1 MQTLAQDLRYAVRVF
16 KSQPAVT
23 LLAVIAL
30 ALGIGA
36 NTAIF
41 SIINAVLLRPLPYP
55 ESDRLVI
62 VQQSLPKLG
71 LHLASV
77 SGAEFVDYTEGN
89 EVFSAVAG
97 YTDISLNLT
106 GQGEA
111 ARIQAARVSASL
123 FPMLGISPL
132 HGRLFSEEEDRP
144 DKNNVALISRGLW
157 QNHFGSDENIIG
169 KTVRLDEKPYTIIGV
184 MPSAIRFL
192 HIQSSFDEATDLWI
206 PLAMTDKEKGGRA
219 DSYDYGI
226 IGRLKLG
233 VTLAQAQ
240 ANIESIAER
249 FQQQHPDFYK
259 NNNDVTAS
267 VIKLE
272 ERLVK
277 RVRPFLLA
285 LLAAVGFVLMI
296 ACANVAN
303 LLLARAAA
311 RQKEMAIRAAMG
323 ASTGRIAR
331 QLLTESVLLALAGGL
346 AGLLAASWAIDLL
359 ARFGPSDVPRL
370 DEASLDPA
378 VLGFTILVSMLTGI
392 AFGLAPAFQIR
403 RVNLNES
410 LKESSGRTSRGRE
423 GKRLRSLLVVFEIA
437 SAMVLLTGAGLL
449 IHSFIRLLRVP
460 PGFNPEGVVIAQ
472 TTFPRA
478 RYPKPE
484 QSKAAHR
491 EVLERLSALPG
502 VKEVGAAST
511 LPLDGDWTIGFI
523 LEDRGADSIN
533 IANGAI
539 VSDDYFRAMGIE
551 LKRGRT
557 FTSED
562 REGAT
567 PVIAINETMARA
579 FWPDED
585 ALGKRI
591 MWGGWPDAWLTVVG
605 VVADVKISSLEAET
619 KPTVYMQ
626 MFQYPRSRPNVIYV
640 ARTTGDTSSL
650 ASAMRSEIRSVD
662 SELPVYDIRSMN
674 EIMRESVSQRRFL
687 MMLIAV
693 FASAAMLLAAV
704 GIYGVMSY
712 SVTERTREIGV
723 RMALG
728 ASYRDVLKMVVGQG
742 MALASAGVGA
752 GLAAAL
758 SLTRLM
764 KGLLFGV
771 SAADPLTFA
780 GVAALLIFVAL
791 LACYVPARRA
801 ARVDPI
807 TALRCE

>member
-41 SIINAVLLRPLPYP
+41 SVINAVLLRPLPYP

-62 VQQSLPKLG
+62 VEQSLPKLG
-71 LHLASV
+71 LNLASV

-132 HGRLFSEEEDRP
+132 RGRLFSAEEDRP
-144 DKNNVALISRGLW
+144 GKNNVALISRGLW
-157 QNHFGSDENIIG
+157 QNHFGSAPDIIG
-169 KTVRLDEKPYTIIGV
+169 KIVRLDEKPYTIIGV

-192 HIQSSFDEATDLWI
+192 HIHSSFDEATDLWI
-206 PLAMTDKEKGGRA
+206 PLAMTDEEKRRRA

-226 IGRLKLG
+226 IGRLKPDA
-233 VTLAQAQ
+233 TMAEAQAH
-240 ANIESIAER
+240 IEAIAER

-259 NNNDVTAS
+259 NNNDVAAS

-277 RVRPFLLA
+277 RARPFLVA

-323 ASTGRIAR
+323 ASLARIAR
-331 QLLTESVLLALAGGL
+331 QLLTESVLLALAGG
-346 AGLLAASWAIDLL
+346 AVGLLAASWAIDLL

-378 VLGFTILVSMLTGI
+378 VLGFTLLISMMTGI

-403 RVNLNES
+403 RVNLNEA

-423 GKRLRSLLVVFEIA
+423 GKKLRSLLVVFEIA

-449 IHSFIRLLRVP
+449 IHSFIRLLGVP

-472 TTFPRA
+472 TTLPRA

-484 QSKAAHR
+484 QNKTAHR
-491 EVLERLSALPG
+491 EVLERLSSLPG
-502 VKEVGAAST
+502 VSEVGAAST
-511 LPLDGDWTIGFI
+511 LPLVGDWTIGFI
-523 LEDRGADSIN
+523 IEGRADSIN

-539 VSDDYFRAMGIE
+539 VSDGYFRAMGIE

-557 FTSED
+557 FTTDD

-579 FWPDED
+579 FWADGD
-585 ALGKRI
+585 ATGKRI

-619 KPTVYMQ
+619 KPTIYMP
-626 MFQYPRSRPNVIYV
+626 MFQYPRSRPYVVYV
-640 ARTTGDTSSL
+640 ARTEGDTAAL
-650 ASAMRSEIRSVD
+650 ASAMRGEIRAVD

-712 SVTERTREIGV
+712 SVTERRREIGV

-728 ASYRDVLKMVVGQG
+728 AGYRDVMKMVVGQG
-742 MALASAGVGA
+742 MALAAAGVGW

-758 SLTRLM
+758 ALTRLM
-764 KGLLFGV
+764 KALLFGV
-771 SAADPLTFA
+771 SATDPMTFA

-807 TALRCE
+807 TALRYE